1 MAIAIILIFFCLQYP
16 KNGTIGADNIVV
28 WWGNTVSANTADAAG
43 VTFYSI
49 PAEGFGPTSW

>member
-28 WWGNTVSANTADAAG
+28 WWGNTVSANTADANGASLW
-43 VTFYSI
+43 TI
-49 PAEGFGPTSW
+49 PDTGFGPTKW